1 MLSWHAF
8 HFASQVAQ
16 VLTRM
21 NKDGFIMLQPPSE
34 VPVSLI
40 PLGEQNENDVALVN
54 QIRQVVG
61 EFFGE
66 RLMKDREWAKGIL
79 VGSEEMQS

>member
-1 MLSWHAF
+1 
-8 HFASQVAQ
+8 
-16 VLTRM
+16 
-21 NKDGFIMLQPPSE
+21 MLQPPSE